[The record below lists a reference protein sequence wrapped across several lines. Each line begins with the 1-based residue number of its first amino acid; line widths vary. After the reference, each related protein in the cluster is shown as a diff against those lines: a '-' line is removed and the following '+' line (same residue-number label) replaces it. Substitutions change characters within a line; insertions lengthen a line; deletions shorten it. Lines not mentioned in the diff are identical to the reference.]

1 MYDSKANGLT
11 RLLGTKHSTLGRMA
25 RTYAWSTQNRG
36 GRSTGIV
43 AAPKIA
49 LKWICKHLL
58 IVESA
63 SYLWVCA
70 HDSDIFK
77 LGSAPFGH
85 GCWIL
90 LDIAGYCW
98 ILLDIAGMFRS
109 RFNPEAGGIEGK
121 ATVCVQLV
129 GWSGRVLDA
138 SVERVSVNGKR

>member
-1 MYDSKANGLT
+1 MQAISGFAHMIAT
-11 RLLGTKHSTLGRMA
+11 SSSLGQLHLAM
-25 RTYAWSTQNRG
+25 
-36 GRSTGIV
+36 V
-43 AAPKIA
+43 AG
-49 LKWICKHLL
+49 
-58 IVESA
+58 
-63 SYLWVCA
+63 Y
-70 HDSDIFK
+70 
-77 LGSAPFGH
+77 
-85 GCWIL
+85 CWIL